1 MKKYIT
7 KQSNIKGAGK
17 GLFTKA
23 PFKKGEV
30 IGLAHVDGQPT
41 IEIGKNHNHN
51 EKTPTANNVKNG
63 NKRYLVAS
71 RNLQPGEEITTNYRL
86 QPELEQPEDFKKKKG
101 GNMTPQKDG
110 YRTYSPFKKLPYIDV
125 ESDTIDSN
133 NIVYDLNL
141 QADNGLT
148 KFVGKNTGLHTL
160 PGAKVIREIPVKRK
174 GGLSSLPTDKPE
186 KSKKFSRS
194 LDATNRLFTK
204 NYLFEKP
211 KSRKNKI
218 FDPHAKY
225 YAEGGEYEEAELTP
239 EEIEAYRAEGYT
251 VDDNEYQD
259 GDDTD
264 AMNGM
269 MKARLAYAN
278 EFGNPAAKRMINL
291 PDTPYQFDNGDT
303 GTHYMASM
311 DNYAVPQIQDEN
323 GELQLGDY
331 GPESNEAI
339 RFDSDEDANYFAEH
353 YKDVSPGFI
362 NEKKE
367 GGASSCP
374 KDHVWD
380 ADTKKCVKVY
390 TLAND
395 QKFIDG
401 VGNWAMQSND
411 PDKISPEYNDQIKHY
426 LYSGKYGYDPVS
438 GTLYP
443 LKKEQKTVADAETKK
458 ILAKQEDKAAYR
470 QSIIDAGFDP
480 KTFGKS
486 KGTNVITG
494 EEIYGDKSQEDVDK
508 INKEAVNDFVT
519 EGHKQAIL
527 ESPFNAAAFFTPTG
541 MAAGV
546 MQGAANLL
554 PDTYNFGKDPS
565 WRNAGAIGMDALMM
579 SPAAKGL
586 GKFLGYK
593 GIPKELPGS
602 PNAASSVD
610 DVVTQLRNELSK
622 EGIISQQKTLNLPWK
637 EPIRKTIKP
646 WNYDLKEKIADIKTL
661 FKDSKNSEYFD
672 IDNAYENYVK
682 FQKNDGSITPLTK
695 AEYTKGIKKAMD
707 KTRFMKSQRDVI
719 NHRFDNRFAEKSGAG
734 PTYGFGQDAGA
745 NVDLVKNRWTT
756 WDMYLGKPQTQHPM
770 YDISEL
776 TKSKKDVIYTIKEDF
791 IGKEEVGDRLN
802 DYIHEIENLEKGTWA
817 RGMGRGAGEASS
829 ITKKDGS
836 WIIPDT
842 DSGMFGTMG
851 GFHWKVEK
859 MPDGNYKAIANDVW
873 DLQPLKNQKIG
884 KYDTLSGKILDKVI
898 KPIKNIEVGKALGI
912 GKPLNVKVGFIVD
925 GKTRKII
932 NTFGLAPVIG
942 TGVAL
947 GATKKQYGGL
957 HKLQGGGSLPPKVGV
972 SYLPKGERSYYDP
985 IMDNISLD
993 LNASEGELNHEMAH
1007 AWQNRQNG
1015 FRSDPYSP
1023 KLRPSAAA
1031 SDEQAATYFNRK
1043 GDDVDRYIN
1052 NLNTIVPEL
1061 GGHTWNKDIDT
1072 FMPDQ
1077 IKYDKVIDP
1086 LMYSDPDTLEGEA
1099 EYMAQVYGRP
1109 PLEIRKYGGL
1119 HKFIEGGP
1127 NNCPNDMIWDA
1138 ELQDCIINAPINPDS
1153 EPITTYQF
1161 ESLTPEQIVAKDAEN
1176 LEKEQETWTDAQ
1188 WDAYEKAEEVK
1199 VKAEAKIKA
1208 EEAYNKALINE
1219 PQYAD
1224 EALNFVKGW
1233 HDSPMYNQMVLNSY
1247 KGNQKNADYL
1257 TKLRKKNIATIPAIN
1272 IMANQEDATGT
1283 ALESSNVAALSKSD
1297 TGQVEV
1303 FPAGFEY
1310 GPSLYAHEYMH
1321 SSDRPRELY
1330 DYDHPSYADGNSP
1343 DWMFYNDQR
1352 FPDDGWVMHGRVM
1365 PKSDQM
1371 YITTNRSSN
1380 WKDNENYKLEK
1391 EEGKYVPKTDEEL
1404 KQEVIDSGFSLDDPL
1419 FKEKF
1424 NAAKKQNIE
1433 DIKWSQN
1440 WNKEHWKEFGHDYVS
1455 DPTETRAR
1463 LGEIRLHAKKENIY
1477 DPYTEQITP
1486 EIFQNYINK
1495 KREDGNV
1502 TPMKPIDELRN
1513 EFTDEEILYML
1524 QNISKNPNPQKEEE
1538 GAEGVMKYGG
1548 LHKFAG
1554 GAEVES
1560 PCPKGYIFDTKFKK
1574 CVPEMQYRMLNKSS
1588 NSEKAIIEN
1597 EKYRKANDYL
1607 IAYYASPKYKEMLKR
1622 SSSSPENYN
1631 YIFKERNKQ
1640 LANTPPLLLLPQP
1653 EDQPNVGGQSM
1664 PSTGQI
1670 TVFPQGYGTA
1680 GTAVHELSHSSD
1692 RGKLI
1697 PESDKKYIN
1706 LHKAKVLGDSRDYQ
1720 NDKEI
1725 YNYENAQKDFQKFY
1739 TNYVGKDTET
1749 RARLNAI
1756 RQGAKENGLY
1766 DPFTQGV
1773 SRDLYYKKLK
1783 NFKFE
1788 KGNKSAFDPMQQL
1801 KGTYSDEEI
1810 IWMLNN
1816 ISKNDNKQEEEIVE
1830 GKAKK
1835 GGYIDLE
1842 LTPEEIERYRRGG
1855 FIVEEIY

>member
-1 MKKYIT
+1 MMKKYIT

-17 GLFTKA
+17 GLFTNA
-23 PFKKGEV
+23 SFKKGEV

-41 IEIGKNHNHN
+41 KEIGKNHNHN

-86 QPELEQPEDFKKKKG
+86 QPELEQPEDFEKKKG

-225 YAEGGEYEEAELTP
+225 YAEGGTYEEAELTP

-259 GDDTD
+259 GGVTKTKLSDKEEKTFQKFYNTLPDNLQSDDDTYD
-264 AMNGM
+264 IRGYWDSEGRPEEFNYDQPKQDDGYYHAYSINGNTGEYL
-269 MKARLAYAN
+269 KS
-278 EFGNPAAKRMINL
+278 PAHE
-291 PDTPYQFDNGDT
+291 TFQ
-303 GTHYMASM
+303 H
-311 DNYAVPQIQDEN
+311 
-323 GELQLGDY
+323 
-331 GPESNEAI
+331 AI
-339 RFDSDEDANYFAEH
+339 DEDRKMGYRPVTNVQGRNIATE
-353 YKDVSPGFI
+353 
-362 NEKKE
+362 NESLIEPEAQSFLRNMTGPVTYAE
-367 GGASSCP
+367 GGSSDCP

-380 ADTKKCVKVY
+380 SNTKKCVKVY

-401 VGNWAMQSND
+401 VGNWAMHSSN
-411 PDKISPEYNDQIKHY
+411 PDKISSEYNDQIKHY
-426 LYSGKYGYDPVS
+426 LYSGNYGYDPVS
-438 GTLYP
+438 GSLYP

-458 ILAKQEDKAAYR
+458 ILAKQEDKAAYT
-470 QSIIDAGFDP
+470 QSIIDAGFNPD
-480 KTFGKS
+480 TFGKS

-527 ESPFNAAAFFTPTG
+527 ESPFNLAAYVHPAG

-546 MQGAANLL
+546 IQGGAALL
-554 PDTYNFGKDPS
+554 PDIYNFGKDPS
-565 WRNAGAIGMDALMM
+565 WSGAGAIGMDALMM
-579 SPAAKGL
+579 SPAAKGI

-602 PNAASSVD
+602 PNAVSSAD
-610 DVVTQLRNELSK
+610 DVVTELRNELSK

-637 EPIRKTIKP
+637 EPIRKAIKP
-646 WNYDLKEKIADIKTL
+646 WNYKVKEKIADIKSL
-661 FKDSKNSEYFD
+661 FKDSKNPEYFD
-672 IDNAYENYVK
+672 IDKAYEDYVTY
-682 FQKNDGSITPLTK
+682 QKSQGAQNFSTK
-695 AEYTKGIKKAMD
+695 EAYTEKIKKALD
-707 KTRFMKSQRDVI
+707 KTRFMESQRDVV
-719 NHRFDNRFAEKSGAG
+719 NHRFDNRFKEKKVSAYSEPSG
-734 PTYGFGQDAGA
+734 DVDA
-745 NVDLVKNRWTT
+745 NVDLVKNRWAT

-791 IGKEEVGDRLN
+791 IGKEEVGHRLK
-802 DYIHEIENLEKGTWA
+802 DYVSEIENLENGVSS
-817 RGMGRGAGEASS
+817 GSGEATQ
-829 ITKKDGS
+829 ITKKGDS
-836 WIIPDT
+836 WIVPDN
-842 DSGMFGTMG
+842 DDGMFGTMG

-859 MPDGNYKAIANDVW
+859 MADGNYKAIANDVW

-884 KYDTLSGKILDKVI
+884 NSKTLSGKILNKII

-912 GKPLNVKVGFIVD
+912 GKPLNVKVGFIID
-925 GKTRKII
+925 GKTKKII
-932 NTFGLAPVIG
+932 NTFGLAPLIG
-942 TGVAL
+942 AGVAL
-947 GATKKQYGGL
+947 GAKQ
-957 HKLQGGGSLPPKVGV
+957 
-972 SYLPKGERSYYDP
+972 
-985 IMDNISLD
+985 N
-993 LNASEGELNHEMAH
+993 
-1007 AWQNRQNG
+1007 
-1015 FRSDPYSP
+1015 
-1023 KLRPSAAA
+1023 
-1031 SDEQAATYFNRK
+1031 
-1043 GDDVDRYIN
+1043 
-1052 NLNTIVPEL
+1052 
-1061 GGHTWNKDIDT
+1061 
-1072 FMPDQ
+1072 
-1077 IKYDKVIDP
+1077 
-1086 LMYSDPDTLEGEA
+1086 
-1099 EYMAQVYGRP
+1099 
-1109 PLEIRKYGGL
+1109 KYGGL

-1127 NNCPNDMIWDA
+1127 NNCPKDMIWDA

-1153 EPITTYQF
+1153 EPITTYEF

-1176 LEKEQETWTDAQ
+1176 LEKEQNTWTDAQ
-1188 WDAYEKAEEVK
+1188 WDAYEKAEEIKAK
-1199 VKAEAKIKA
+1199 VKATED
-1208 EEAYNKALINE
+1208 YNKALVDE
-1219 PQYAD
+1219 PKYAD
-1224 EALNFVKGW
+1224 EALDFVKGW
-1233 HDSPMYNQMVLNSY
+1233 HDSPMYKEMVLKSY

-1257 TKLRKKNIATIPAIN
+1257 TKLRKQNLATIPAIN
-1272 IMANQEDATGT
+1272 VVDNQEAADNENIQGQ
-1283 ALESSNVAALSKSD
+1283 SNSG
-1297 TGQVEV
+1297 TGQIDV
-1303 FPAGFEY
+1303 FPAGY
-1310 GPSLYAHEYMH
+1310 GMGTSLYTHEDLH

-1330 DYDHPSYADGNSP
+1330 DFYHPSYVDGKSP
-1343 DWMFYNDQR
+1343 DWMFYNDPR
-1352 FPDDGWVMHGRVM
+1352 FPDDGLVMHDRVM

-1371 YITTNRSSN
+1371 YITTNRGSN
-1380 WKDNENYKLEK
+1380 WKDNERYKLNID
-1391 EEGKYVPKTDEEL
+1391 EGIYLPKTDEQL
-1404 KQEVIDSGFSLDDPL
+1404 KQEIIDAGVSLDDPL
-1419 FKEKF
+1419 FTENF
-1424 NAAKKQNIE
+1424 NKAKKE
-1433 DIKWSQN
+1433 DLEYKKYSKDFDKKN
-1440 WNKEHWKEFGHDYVS
+1440 WKTFGHEYVS
-1455 DPTETRAR
+1455 KPTEVRAR
-1463 LGEIRLHAKKENIY
+1463 LGEIRSFAKDEGLY
-1477 DPYTEQITP
+1477 DPFTEKITP
-1486 EIFQNYINK
+1486 EIFQNYIYK
-1495 KREDGNV
+1495 QREPGNLQ
-1502 TPMKPIDELRN
+1502 MGPINDLRI
-1513 EFTDEEILYML
+1513 EFTDEEILNML
-1524 QNISKNPNPQKEEE
+1524 QNISKNSNPQKEEE

-1554 GAEVES
+1554 GSEVES

-1574 CVPEMQYRMLNKSS
+1574 CVPEMQYRMVNRSVNK
-1588 NSEKAIIEN
+1588 EKAIIEN

-1607 IAYYASPKYKEMLKR
+1607 TAYYASPKYKEMLKR

-1631 YIFKERNKQ
+1631 YIFKGRNKQ

-1664 PSTGQI
+1664 PDTGQI
-1670 TVFPQGYGTA
+1670 TVFPQGYETA

-1692 RGKLI
+1692 RALPGGTNLI

-1706 LHKAKVLGDSRDYQ
+1706 LHKAKVLGDSRDYH
-1720 NDKEI
+1720 NDNEY
-1725 YNYENAQKDFQKFY
+1725 YNYGDAQKDFQDFY

-1788 KGNKSAFDPMQQL
+1788 KGNKSAFDPMKQL
-1801 KGTYSDEEI
+1801 KGAYSDEEI

-1816 ISKNDNKQEEEIVE
+1816 ISKNENKQEEEIVE
-1830 GKAKK
+1830 GTAKK
-1835 GGYIDLE
+1835 GGFIETE
-1842 LTPEEIERYRRGG
+1842 LTPEEIEEYRRGG
-1855 FIVEEIY
+1855 FTVEEIY